1 MLSYFTFGIILS
13 NTGCLMHT
21 SFHSALPERK
31 DNAKCE
37 VFIAFLIS
45 SLKKCFIG
53 SAPKFCIILFSL
65 SFAKAVPFRD
75 TQGGRRVRERIWG
88 WQ

>member
-1 MLSYFTFGIILS
+1 MQGISWWMTKMLSYFTFGIILS
-13 NTGCLMHT
+13 NAGCLMHI

-45 SLKKCFIG
+45 SLKKMFYWLC
-53 SAPKFCIILFSL
+53 P
-65 SFAKAVPFRD
+65 
-75 TQGGRRVRERIWG
+75 
-88 WQ
+88 